1 MQTNRNV
8 SLKEKSQ
15 QFKWS
20 TDDNSVASLM
30 CLYSEESAQH
40 RAQHEE
46 RANKILSFC
55 KSIICE

>member
-46 RANKILSFC
+46 RANKI
-55 KSIICE
+55 